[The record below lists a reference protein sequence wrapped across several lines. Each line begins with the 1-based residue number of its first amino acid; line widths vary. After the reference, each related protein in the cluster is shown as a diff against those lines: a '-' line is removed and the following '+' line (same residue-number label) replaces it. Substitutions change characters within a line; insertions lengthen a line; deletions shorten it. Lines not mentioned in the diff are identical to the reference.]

1 MNRRAGPIRLSCTP
15 AAVSD
20 GGSGTSADRCAG
32 AGRERGVARSRMA
45 GMGEL
50 TVAGFVVLALVLAV
64 PAAIFAGFAYYT
76 AKVAKKGP
84 EAVLAGAR
92 RRRELA

>member
-1 MNRRAGPIRLSCTP
+1 
-15 AAVSD
+15 
-20 GGSGTSADRCAG
+20 
-32 AGRERGVARSRMA
+32 
-45 GMGEL
+45 MGEL